1 MNYAQGKLV
10 WVSLGSV
17 LDIALDIRIG
27 SPTFGKYASFM
38 LDDKDHQRLYIP
50 KGFAHG
56 FCVLSQ
62 EAIFQYMCTEV
73 YHPEDEYGV
82 LWNDPEISINW
93 PNGEKIVSDR
103 DTKWPNL
110 NEIDP
115 KKLPKY

>member
-1 MNYAQGKLV
+1 MGV
-10 WVSLGSV
+10 
-17 LDIALDIRIG
+17 IRF
-27 SPTFGKYASFM
+27 SFRYSTGKYASFM